1 MLSYFLI
8 SIIHSSV
15 QRYLVKR
22 DENDLLLFQEVLKQ
36 NQEKEAKDDT
46 RKLTTEKERTISRRQ

>member
-36 NQEKEAKDDT
+36 NQEKEAKDDSSEVGPQKT
-46 RKLTTEKERTISRRQ
+46 KKKQ